1 MKRGWMTILL
11 AAMIL
16 SGCGVSQA
24 PRFYA
29 LSPLVR
35 PAETPTAAA
44 SGNSLLIG
52 LGPVAVPDRLDRPQ
66 LLSRSGENEIIIAEF
81 DRWPGSLR
89 EEVSRTVAENLAL
102 LLPSCQVVS
111 YPWGRRLQLDRQIAV
126 DIVRMEGRL
135 GGQLILKANWAV
147 MTDQGTKT
155 ALVRHTEISERM
167 SGADYESYVAAH
179 SRALERLSREIAAAV
194 TSLPK

>member
-81 DRWPGSLR
+81 DRWSGSLR
-89 EEVSRTVAENLAL
+89 EEVSRTVAENLTH
-102 LLPSCQVVS
+102 LLPSCRVVS
-111 YPWGRRLQLDRQIAV
+111 YPWGRRLQLDRQITI
-126 DIVRMEGRL
+126 DIIQMEGRL
-135 GGQLILKANWAV
+135 GGELLLKANWAV
-147 MTDQGTKT
+147 MTDDGTKT
-155 ALVRHTEISERM
+155 ALVRHTEISEKTA
-167 SGADYESYVAAH
+167 GPDYESYVAAQ
-179 SRALERLSREIAAAV
+179 SRALARLSREIAAAIN
-194 TSLPK
+194 TLPR